1 VRPPPKSLEEEKR
14 ADLRLTKLAK
24 REVNPDALAA

>member
-1 VRPPPKSLEEEKR
+1 MLHESLEEEKR